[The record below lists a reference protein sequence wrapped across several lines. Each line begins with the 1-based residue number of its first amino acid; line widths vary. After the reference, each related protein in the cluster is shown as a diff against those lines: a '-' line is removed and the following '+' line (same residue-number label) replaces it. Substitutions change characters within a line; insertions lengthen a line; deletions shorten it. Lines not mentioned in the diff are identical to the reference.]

1 MATPF
6 FLSGSTSEDFDLHD
20 NITNPLPSC
29 PDSPNCVR
37 VSKKFKT
44 STDIVFEAAK
54 SAIKKMG
61 PVNMK
66 IIDDPLR
73 INAVFKAFIFK
84 DDFVLLVE
92 SKSESSTVIHIR
104 SSSRIG
110 HGDLGVNRRRVK
122 KFLRKLEEEL

>member
-1 MATPF
+1 MAIPL
-6 FLSGSTSEDFDLHD
+6 FLSGSTSDDFELPDD
-20 NITNPLPSC
+20 TANPLLPC

-37 VSKKFKT
+37 VSKKFET
-44 STDIVFEAAK
+44 SRDIIFKAAK

-122 KFLRKLEEEL
+122 KFLRKLDEEL